1 MKTCLVC
8 LQEYKNIVPISAKE
22 YTFTDFETNGYTCQ
36 RKNNFCSTKC
46 LQQYTSTIT
55 AYFPE
60 NKAFIA
66 SIPLDK
72 LEMCQF
78 CGSFTH
84 PPEYCA
90 SYGSNQQEIEDFQN
104 IGNLT
109 GEWTL
114 CRGEFLYIILGQK
127 VEIEIEKIVFR
138 AKMQKLQDDII
149 EERVP
154 LVYFWFTQESCQDI
168 VKDISDEIKPIELTK
183 EIIVSV
189 KPMLTKLWRPN
200 PSIMILHQAKKILD
214 PNKIFFPFD
223 IRRDP
228 CWWPVDQEH
237 FAVLETCCTTPAK
250 PTLSTMLMEYDYDSI
265 FCYESEETKPD
276 VELSENQKEELLI
289 E

>member
-8 LQEYKNIVPISAKE
+8 LQQYDNIVPISAKE
-22 YTFTDFETNGYTCQ
+22 YSFMNLETNGYTCS

-46 LQQYTSTIT
+46 LHQYTSTIIS
-55 AYFPE
+55 YFPE

-72 LEMCQF
+72 IEMCQF

-90 SYGSNQQEIEDFQN
+90 LYSPEQQDIKDFQN
-104 IGNLT
+104 VGNLV
-109 GEWTL
+109 GEWSL
-114 CRGEFLYIILGQK
+114 CRGEFIYIILGQK
-127 VEIEIEKIVFR
+127 VQLEIEKIVFKG
-138 AKMQKLQDDII
+138 KMQKLVDDMI

-168 VKDISDEIKPIELTK
+168 VKDISDEVEPIELTK
-183 EIIVSV
+183 ELIVDI
-189 KPMLTKLWRPN
+189 KPKLTNTWRPKV
-200 PSIMILHQAKKILD
+200 STMILHKTSKIMD

-228 CWWPVDQEH
+228 CWWPIEQDH
-237 FAVLETCCTTPAK
+237 FAVQETCCTTPAL
-250 PTLSTMLMEYDYDSI
+250 PTSSTLLMEYDYDSL
-265 FCYESEETKPD
+265 FYYEDDETKPD
-276 VELSENQKEELLI
+276 VALSENQKKDLLI